1 MFTLNNQ
8 VAIVTGSGSEK
19 GIGRTI
25 ALTLAKQGAAV
36 VVADINE
43 EGIRFTVEAI
53 QKPEEKR

>member
-53 QKPEEKR
+53 QKAGG